1 MGSILLFMT
10 GAFQIT
16 LLDIVLSGDNIGIIA
31 LATKNLNE
39 AYAKKAAIIGV
50 FGAISLRILFTCLI
64 SYILMIQ
71 WLPIKL
77 ISGLLLI
84 KITWDFIKPEN
95 NISNKSNQQVSSSN
109 DFMGAIKSI
118 IIADAT
124 MSLDNVIA
132 IAAAANGQF
141 ILIIFGLLL
150 NIPIIFF
157 GSQLAAK
164 LMNKHPIVVYFGGAV
179 LAHTAVKM
187 VLEDNLI
194 IGFIPYSVLIILPI
208 IAAIAIMI
216 YGAFS
221 IQNDNPQNSTIAKNI
236 HLKI

>member
-1 MGSILLFMT
+1 MESILLFMT
-10 GAFQIT
+10 GALQIT

-31 LATKNLNE
+31 LATKNLNA

-77 ISGLLLI
+77 LSGLLLI

-95 NISNKSNQQVSSSN
+95 NDTSKKVSSSN
-109 DFMGAIKSI
+109 DFSGAIKSI

-132 IAAAANGQF
+132 IAAAADGHF

-157 GSQLAAK
+157 GSQIAAN
-164 LMNKHPIVVYFGGAV
+164 LMNRHPIVVYFGGAI
-179 LAHTAVKM
+179 LAHTSVKM
-187 VLEDNLI
+187 ILEDNLI
-194 IGFIPYSVLIILPI
+194 IGFIPYSFLMIVPI
-208 IAAIAIMI
+208 IAAVAVLF
-216 YGAFS
+216 YGVH
-221 IQNDNPQNSTIAKNI
+221 IIHKEDNSSFKNGKKI

>member
-39 AYAKKAAIIGV
+39 VYAKKAAIIGV

-95 NISNKSNQQVSSSN
+95 NNSNLQISSSN

-157 GSQLAAK
+157 GSQIVAK
-164 LMNKHPIVVYFGGAV
+164 LMNKHPIVVYLGGAV
-179 LAHTAVKM
+179 LAHTSVKM
-187 VLEDNLI
+187 ILEDNLI

-208 IAAIAIMI
+208 IAAIIIMI
-216 YGAFS
+216 YGTLTVHAES
-221 IQNDNPQNSTIAKNI
+221 LQNSSKVKNI

>member
-10 GAFQIT
+10 GALQIT
-16 LLDIVLSGDNIGIIA
+16 LLDIVLSGDNIGVIA
-31 LATKNLNE
+31 LATKNLN
-39 AYAKKAAIIGV
+39 ATYAKKAAIIGV

-84 KITWDFIKPEN
+84 KITWDFIKPQ
-95 NISNKSNQQVSSSN
+95 NKESSKNVSSSN
-109 DFMGAIKSI
+109 DFSGAIKCI

-132 IAAAANGQF
+132 IAAAADGHF
-141 ILIIFGLLL
+141 ILIVFGLLL

-157 GSQLAAK
+157 GSQMAAK
-164 LMNKHPIVVYFGGAV
+164 LMNKHPIVVYFGGAI
-179 LAHTAVKM
+179 LAHTSFKM
-187 VLEDNLI
+187 ILEDNLI
-194 IGFIPYSVLIILPI
+194 IGFIPYSFLIIIPI
-208 IAAIAIMI
+208 ISAAAVLF
-216 YGAFS
+216 YGMYIIHKENCRS
-221 IQNDNPQNSTIAKNI
+221 SIAKKRI

>member
-1 MGSILLFMT
+1 MGSILVFMT

-39 AYAKKAAIIGV
+39 VYAKRAAIIGV

-64 SYILMIQ
+64 TYILMVQ

-77 ISGLLLI
+77 LGGMLLM
-84 KITWDFIKPEN
+84 KITWDFIKPESKGSSKEL
-95 NISNKSNQQVSSSN
+95 NISNN
-109 DFMGAIKSI
+109 FMGAIKSI

-132 IAAAANGQF
+132 IAAAADGQF
-141 ILIIFGLLL
+141 FLIVFGLLL

-157 GSQLAAK
+157 GSQIAAK
-164 LMNKHPIVVYFGGAV
+164 LMNKHPIAVYIGGAI
-179 LAHTAVKM
+179 LAHTSVKM
-187 VLEDNLI
+187 ILEDNLI
-194 IGFIPYSVLIILPI
+194 IGFIPYSVFIILPI
-208 IAAIAIMI
+208 IAAAVVLI
-216 YGAFS
+216 YGLN
-221 IQNDNPQNSTIAKNI
+221 IIGEELHQNSKT
-236 HLKI
+236 LKKHT